1 MLGKHVVRVGGERR
15 LELSEHLAFW
25 CVPVLSHVT
34 ERGLFPIVVFLVP
47 VTFQAGEKEGTSQ

>member
-1 MLGKHVVRVGGERR
+1 MLGKHVARVGGERR

-34 ERGLFPIVVFLVP
+34 AWLISHRGVSGAGDFP
-47 VTFQAGEKEGTSQ
+47 GCREGVY